1 MRYAIG
7 TYASFRS
14 WAGEPVG
21 LDIQNFHAAEA
32 RTWDG
37 RSYMWADFGFSG
49 STLDTQGASISA
61 QLIFTHST
69 LLLDSMQ
76 TAADERWLVQVQTVW
91 MEPDTLREM
100 ALYSLELFMVLG
112 FEHDFERVTVRL
124 GSPLDAINQQVPRR
138 VLSRRL
144 VGALPSTGNIPLR

>member
-7 TYASFRS
+7 TYASFRE

-37 RSYMWADFGFSG
+37 RRYMWADFGFSG

-76 TAADERWLVQVQTVW
+76 TASDERWLVQVQTVW

-112 FEHDFERVTVRL
+112 FEHNFERVTVRL

-144 VGALPSTGNIPLR
+144 VGALPATGSIPLR